1 MWLLSRMAG
10 GIGYRAIRRCQLLGE
25 AMAVKAL
32 TLLVDDQAA
41 GQVPPERTE
50 ARYGAVQR
58 QRRS

>member
-1 MWLLSRMAG
+1 
-10 GIGYRAIRRCQLLGE
+10 
-25 AMAVKAL
+25 MAVKAF